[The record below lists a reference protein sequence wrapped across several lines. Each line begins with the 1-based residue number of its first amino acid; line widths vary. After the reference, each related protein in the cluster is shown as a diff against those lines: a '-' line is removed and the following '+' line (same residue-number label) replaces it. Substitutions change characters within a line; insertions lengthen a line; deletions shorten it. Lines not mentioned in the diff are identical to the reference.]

1 MREKEKSNIIFGTR
15 PIIEALQSGK
25 EVDKIL
31 IQKGIRGEVYAELN
45 QMLKQRNIVSQ
56 HVPVEKLNR
65 ITRKNHQ
72 GVVAF
77 ISPIIYQNIEDILP
91 GIYEKGETPFLLIL
105 DRISDVRNFGAITRT
120 AECAGVHAIIVPEK
134 GRAMIGPDAIK
145 TSAGALFKIPV
156 CKTRSLKQCADFLQ
170 QSGLKL
176 VACTEKTEDYYF
188 NFDYSGPMAIIMGSE
203 EDGISSELI
212 RKADHL
218 AKIPLGGKI
227 ESLNVSVAAGVLM
240 YEAIRQRQLNEI

>member
-1 MREKEKSNIIFGTR
+1 MKEKEKSNIIFGTR
-15 PIIEALQSGK
+15 PIIEAIQSGK
-25 EVDKIL
+25 EVDKVL

-56 HVPVEKLNR
+56 HVPIEKLNR
-65 ITRKNHQ
+65 FTRKNHQ

-91 GIYEKGETPFLLIL
+91 GIYEKGETPLLLIL

-156 CKTRSLKQCADFLQ
+156 CKHRSLKQCADFLQ
-170 QSGLKL
+170 QSGVKL
-176 VACTEKTEDYYF
+176 VACTEKTDSQYF
-188 NFDYSGPMAIIMGSE
+188 DFKYNDPIAIIMGSE
-203 EDGISSELI
+203 EDGISNDLI
-212 RKADHL
+212 RKADYL
-218 AKIPLGGKI
+218 AKIPLVGKI
-227 ESLNVSVAAGVLM
+227 ESLNVSVAAGILM
-240 YEAIRQRQLNEI
+240 YEVVKQRLLE